1 MLGPSH
7 PEQMHGVR
15 LFLVSAF
22 DPEIFQDFLSWM
34 TVIVMLSTGLCFEV
48 YVQRYLVCW

>member
-34 TVIVMLSTGLCFEV
+34 TVIVMLSTGRAPFRC
-48 YVQRYLVCW
+48 